1 MLIAADGPRGRAV
14 AAELGDGVLTARVPR
29 DPAGRGGQGA
39 RQVLLT
45 FGTVLDD
52 GEDAASPR
60 AVAAAGPALAAAY
73 HAIYESKG
81 ADGVDKLPGG
91 RQWREAV
98 EAVEAP
104 RRHLAI
110 HEGHLVAL
118 GEHDEALLAQ
128 AAPLLGNWTMT
139 GIRHRHRGPAARAHR
154 CGHHRGCLPADR
166 PGHPP
171 RADRVRP
178 GGGARGH
185 EAGKRMTTLV
195 RLAKR
200 AAGSSIDDFQRQ
212 ADGASDWSAAA
223 PYGLRGATQALTLPG
238 AYRRGEPACDVID
251 ELVFDDEASAAR
263 CLADPAFR
271 RAWASPLLAQASV
284 ACLVTE
290 EHVAKPGPVP
300 ASFVKNYELVTKRGD
315 MDRAEFDRYWAQVH
329 GPLAATIPT
338 IRRYV
343 QAHLSPGT
351 REAGTAPYDG
361 LAITWFDDVAA
372 MRAGAATEAYAR
384 TRADEANF
392 LAGELPFVITTSRST
407 FPPS

>member
-1 MLIAADGPRGRAV
+1 
-14 AAELGDGVLTARVPR
+14 
-29 DPAGRGGQGA
+29 
-39 RQVLLT
+39 
-45 FGTVLDD
+45 
-52 GEDAASPR
+52 
-60 AVAAAGPALAAAY
+60 
-73 HAIYESKG
+73 
-81 ADGVDKLPGG
+81 
-91 RQWREAV
+91 
-98 EAVEAP
+98 
-104 RRHLAI
+104 
-110 HEGHLVAL
+110 
-118 GEHDEALLAQ
+118 
-128 AAPLLGNWTMT
+128 
-139 GIRHRHRGPAARAHR
+139 
-154 CGHHRGCLPADR
+154 
-166 PGHPP
+166 
-171 RADRVRP
+171 
-178 GGGARGH
+178 
-185 EAGKRMTTLV
+185 MTTLV

-200 AAGSSIDDFQRQ
+200 ASGSGIDDFRRGIGR
-212 ADGASDWSAAA
+212 DSDWSAAA
-223 PYGLRGATQALTLPG
+223 RYGLRGATQALTMPG
-238 AYRRGEPACDVID
+238 AYRHGEPACDVID

-271 RAWASPLLAQASV
+271 RAWASPLLDAASV
-284 ACLVTE
+284 ACLVTQ

-300 ASFVKNYELVTKRGD
+300 ASFVKNYELVTKRPD

-407 FPPS
+407 FPPP

>member
-1 MLIAADGPRGRAV
+1 
-14 AAELGDGVLTARVPR
+14 
-29 DPAGRGGQGA
+29 
-39 RQVLLT
+39 
-45 FGTVLDD
+45 
-52 GEDAASPR
+52 
-60 AVAAAGPALAAAY
+60 
-73 HAIYESKG
+73 
-81 ADGVDKLPGG
+81 
-91 RQWREAV
+91 
-98 EAVEAP
+98 
-104 RRHLAI
+104 
-110 HEGHLVAL
+110 
-118 GEHDEALLAQ
+118 
-128 AAPLLGNWTMT
+128 
-139 GIRHRHRGPAARAHR
+139 
-154 CGHHRGCLPADR
+154 
-166 PGHPP
+166 
-171 RADRVRP
+171 
-178 GGGARGH
+178 
-185 EAGKRMTTLV
+185 MTTLV

-200 AAGSSIDDFQRQ
+200 AIGSGIDDFLRQ
-212 ADGASDWSAAA
+212 AGRASDWSAAA
-223 PYGLRGATQALTLPG
+223 PYGLRGATQARTLPG
-238 AYRRGEPACDVID
+238 AYRHGEPAVDVID

-263 CLADPAFR
+263 CLADPGFR
-271 RAWASPLLAQASV
+271 RAWASPLLDAASV

-300 ASFVKNYELVTKRGD
+300 ASFVKNYELVTKRPD

-361 LAITWFDDVAA
+361 LAVTWFDDVAA